1 MVIEKALIAAP
12 HGPQLLRT
20 TVELNRAENC
30 AKLVFSTVDVRVP
43 FMILLTNLA
52 NFTQSNSH
60 KKAQHAT
67 CNIRFSEQRHIQ
79 DLQRKGPEIRARI
92 TDMRKMLEVKRT
104 YVFNKPMIYKMIATL
119 ADFDP
124 DYRALD
130 EIVLDSSAM
139 EASSIANFKDIKKKG
154 KFFTNPAYVD
164 ALSQSAGFV
173 MNANDKSNLELE
185 VFVNH
190 GWNSFQLFGDLS
202 PQKNYETHVAMLESS
217 GKMWQ
222 GDIFVLDGDKVVAL
236 FEGITVSQ
244 SLI

>member
-1 MVIEKALIAAP
+1 
-12 HGPQLLRT
+12 
-20 TVELNRAENC
+20 
-30 AKLVFSTVDVRVP
+30 
-43 FMILLTNLA
+43 
-52 NFTQSNSH
+52 
-60 KKAQHAT
+60 
-67 CNIRFSEQRHIQ
+67 
-79 DLQRKGPEIRARI
+79 
-92 TDMRKMLEVKRT
+92 MRKMLETKRT
-104 YVFNKPMIYKMIATL
+104 YVFNKPMIYKMVATL

-139 EASSIANFKDIKKKG
+139 EASSIANFKDIKKEG

-190 GWNSFQLFGDLS
+190 GWDSFQLFEDLS
-202 PQKNYETHVAMLESS
+202 PQKNYETHVAMHESS
-217 GKMWQ
+217 GKLWQ
-222 GDIFVLDGDKVVAL
+222 GDVFVLDGDKVVAL

-244 SLI
+244 SLVKHVAKVPDFIVSFLFPYQMEQLGLTWITSCKVWHDDFSTTYCRRRVPHKLVLKVVKIHLRRSRPLLKQPFSEFKKGSLLQI

>member
-1 MVIEKALIAAP
+1 
-12 HGPQLLRT
+12 
-20 TVELNRAENC
+20 
-30 AKLVFSTVDVRVP
+30 
-43 FMILLTNLA
+43 
-52 NFTQSNSH
+52 
-60 KKAQHAT
+60 
-67 CNIRFSEQRHIQ
+67 
-79 DLQRKGPEIRARI
+79 
-92 TDMRKMLEVKRT
+92 MRKMLEVKRT
-104 YVFNKPMIYKMIATL
+104 YVFNKPMIYKMVATL

-139 EASSIANFKDIKKKG
+139 EATSIANFKDIKQEG

-190 GWNSFQLFGDLS
+190 GWNSFQLVEDLS

-217 GKMWQ
+217 GKLWR
-222 GDIFVLDGDKVVAL
+222 GNIFVLDGDKVVAL
-236 FEGITVSQ
+236 FEGIAVSQ
-244 SLI
+244 SLA